1 MDSHVFS
8 APREL
13 ATDVDPRCTCL
24 VSMRSRGDAGST
36 TAPLA
41 LALAAAAAALRR
53 GGGFAAGSAPARRA
67 SSPRGII
74 TGVLS
79 LHTCG
84 TTCCIP
90 AAGPSAL
97 AQQAGDTP
105 QRVPALPPHALLL
118 PLPDPP
124 LRARGIP
131 EPSRPR
137 CCPRAPAD
145 HGPRPAALLRS
156 RATWPCAPRPPPAH
170 RRHPSAASL
179 GGACWREV
187 MITFLFIF

>member
-1 MDSHVFS
+1 MISEHEKQGRRRCKHS
-8 APREL
+8 ASGTTGACTGSGRSGTASSI
-13 ATDVDPRCTCL
+13 AT
-24 VSMRSRGDAGST
+24 
-36 TAPLA
+36 
-41 LALAAAAAALRR
+41 RR
-53 GGGFAAGSAPARRA
+53 RRRA
-67 SSPRGII
+67 SRQRGII

-79 LHTCG
+79 LHTCR

-90 AAGPSAL
+90 AAGQSAP

-105 QRVPALPPHALLL
+105 QRVPALPPHALLF

>member
-1 MDSHVFS
+1 MLSEHEKQGRRRFNY
-8 APREL
+8 
-13 ATDVDPRCTCL
+13 
-24 VSMRSRGDAGST
+24 ST
-36 TAPLA
+36 TGARTGSGRSGIA
-41 LALAAAAAALRR
+41 TRR
-53 GGGFAAGSAPARRA
+53 RFRRGSAPARRA

-90 AAGPSAL
+90 AAGPSAP

-105 QRVPALPPHALLL
+105 QRVPALPPHALLV

-170 RRHPSAASL
+170 RRRPSARVSAAPV
-179 GGACWREV
+179 GVR
-187 MITFLFIF
+187 